1 MSKFIRITC
10 KGFAAIPYVELIPFQ
25 GQLKELAEED
35 YQKLKKEILTLGFS
49 EPVSVWQ
56 DGGKNYLLNGHQRHS
71 TIKRMVEQ
79 EGYTIGPIPI
89 SGVEAGSI
97 AEAKR
102 KVLAFT
108 SQYGKMTPQGLYDF
122 SIDADISPEE
132 IKNRFRFPEIDLDK
146 WDLDFFKDELPSDAD
161 EDAVPEVAEEVYVS
175 EGDVFTLGAHR
186 LMCGDST
193 NLKTVEH
200 LMAGEKADFGFCDPP
215 YNLGFEYNSYDDNL
229 SDADYLD
236 FTRKWFSLLD
246 ANTYRQCV
254 TLGTKNIHVMAG
266 LKKNAGVAC
275 WIKKNWITSCHIA
288 KLQQWEPLFFYGDYT
303 KFKRTSD
310 LFEVNRVVQVDVGSN
325 HTCPKQ
331 IILIE
336 DIITHYSEKSV
347 LDLFGGS
354 GTTLIA
360 CEKTK
365 RKCYMMELDPKYCGV
380 ILDRWEKY
388 TGKKAIREDGKLWSE
403 IKNRDNNA
411 MSSNEVK
418 NG

>member
-1 MSKFIRITC
+1 MSKWIRITC
-10 KGFAAIPYVELIPFQ
+10 KGFAAIPYTELIPFQ
-25 GQLKELAEED
+25 GQLKELADED
-35 YQKLKKEILTLGFS
+35 YKKLKTEILNLGFS

-79 EGYTIGPIPI
+79 DGYTIGPIPI
-89 SGVEAGSI
+89 SGVEAGCI

-122 SIDADISPEE
+122 SIDAGIAPDE

-146 WDLDFFKDELPSDAD
+146 WDLDFFKEELPSDAD
-161 EDAVPEVAEEVYVS
+161 EDAVPEPAPEPKVKMGEVY
-175 EGDVFTLGAHR
+175 TLGAHR

-193 NLKTVEH
+193 QLYDVER
-200 LMAGEKADFGFCDPP
+200 LMNGAKADFGFCDPP
-215 YNLGFEYNSYDDNL
+215 YNLGFDYNSYDDNL
-229 SDADYLD
+229 SENEYID
-236 FTRKWFSLLD
+236 FSRKWFAHLET
-246 ANTYRQCV
+246 NTMRQCV
-254 TLGTKNIHVMAG
+254 TLGTKNIGVMAG
-266 LKKNAGVAC
+266 LKKIAGVAC

-303 KFKRTSD
+303 KFKRVSD
-310 LFEVNRVVQVDVGSN
+310 LFEVNRVFQTDVGDK

-331 IILIE
+331 IVLIE
-336 DIITHYSEKSV
+336 DIILNYSDKSV

-388 TGKKAIREDGKLWSE
+388 TGRKAVRADGITWSD
-403 IKNRDNNA
+403 IKNNHNNA
-411 MSSNEVK
+411 MSIK